1 MILHMPRLAPNLRR
15 VTRLSLARIVAGL
28 LGALLLSSCS
38 FGPDTTQSTPT
49 PAPTSTGSAGPT
61 RPRLELSTY
70 QYALQTRN
78 KIRVGVRDN
87 AAPYSARSGTTYT
100 GFEPDIAR
108 EIAKAIWGTNDD
120 PNTHIEWISIDDSTR
135 VSALTSNQADIV
147 IAGLLI
153 NDANRAVVDLSDPFY
168 RDGQRLLV
176 KKSEEQIKEVVDVAS
191 GDQTVT
197 TVKGSTWE
205 TNLLRVTNDRAK
217 ILQLSTLGFCMQ
229 ALTSGAADAL
239 TADEA
244 TLVGLALKEPAVKVV
259 GKPFTEDR
267 SGIGIKQNVRADR
280 QGFRD
285 FVNNALLK
293 IVADRTW
300 ARLYETHI
308 TPVTGDKK
316 QLPTD

>member
-1 MILHMPRLAPNLRR
+1 M
-15 VTRLSLARIVAGL
+15 SFARIVT
-28 LGALLLSSCS
+28 ALLSALLVSSCIS
-38 FGPDTTQSTPT
+38 GPDATQSTPT
-49 PAPTSTGSAGPT
+49 PAPTTTASAGPS

-87 AAPYSARSGTTYT
+87 AAPYSSRSGSTLT

-120 PNTHIEWISIDDSTR
+120 PNSHIEWVSVDDSTR

-153 NDANRAVVDLSDPFY
+153 NDANRTAIDLSDPVY

-191 GDQTVT
+191 GDETVT
-197 TVKGSTWE
+197 TIKGSVWE
-205 TNLLRVTNDRAK
+205 TNLLRITNDRAK
-217 ILQLSTLGFCMQ
+217 ILQLTTLDFCMQ
-229 ALTSGAADAL
+229 ALASGAADAL

-244 TLVGLALKEPAVKVV
+244 TLIGLVLKEPTVKIV
-259 GKPFTEDR
+259 GKPFTEDLA
-267 SGIGIKQNVRADR
+267 GIGIKQNVSADR
-280 QGFRD
+280 QGFRE

-293 IVADRTW
+293 VVADRTW
-300 ARLYETHI
+300 ARLYEMYI

-316 QLPTD
+316 LLPTD

>member
-1 MILHMPRLAPNLRR
+1 M
-15 VTRLSLARIVAGL
+15 SLARIVT
-28 LGALLLSSCS
+28 ALLAALLFSSCI
-38 FGPDTTQSTPT
+38 FAPDATQPTPT
-49 PAPTSTGSAGPT
+49 PNPTSTASAGPT

-87 AAPYSARSGTTYT
+87 AAPYSSRTGSTLT
-100 GFEPDIAR
+100 GFESDIAR

-120 PNTHIEWISIDDSTR
+120 PNTHIEWVSVDDSTR
-135 VSALTSNQADIV
+135 VSALTSDQADIV
-147 IAGLLI
+147 IAGILI
-153 NDANRAVVDLSDPFY
+153 NDANRTVIDLSDPLY

-176 KKSEEQIKEVVDVAS
+176 KKSEEQIREVVDVAS

-197 TVKGSTWE
+197 TVKGSVWE
-205 TNLLRVTNDRAK
+205 TNLLRITNDRAK
-217 ILQLSTLGFCMQ
+217 ILQLTTLDFCMQ
-229 ALTSGAADAL
+229 ALASGAADAL

-244 TLVGLALKEPAVKVV
+244 TLIGLVLKEPTVKIV
-259 GKPFTEDR
+259 GKPFTEDLA
-267 SGIGIKQNVRADR
+267 GIGIKQNVSADR
-280 QGFRD
+280 QGFRE
-285 FVNNALLK
+285 FLNNALLK

-300 ARLYETHI
+300 AKLYETYI